1 LFCDALPGSENF
13 EMSDVLKILKLEKF
27 HKTGFW
33 KLWMWFMFL
42 FVCSLFV
49 NAVIR
54 EALLTLSYRVMQNK
68 LDYSN
73 FQPSLWKLHKITTL
87 TPIVYEQVKYKFL
100 YSSVINILCDVIS
113 DIVGNMKTRQ
123 LTSAS
128 SCARI
133 CGTRKVATE
142 LPRLKPSRLFHL
154 GEHSNSLF
162 TVVVVFETLSTRK
175 KSCKPAGSRL
185 VKTLSIAL

>member
-1 LFCDALPGSENF
+1 MHYQVVKILKCQMFWKFWNWRNFTKLDFENF
-13 EMSDVLKILKLEKF
+13 ECDSCSYLSALCLSMLSSERRYWLY
-27 HKTGFW
+27 HTGSCRINWTIQTFNQ
-33 KLWMWFMFL
+33 
-42 FVCSLFV
+42 VCE
-49 NAVIR
+49 N
-54 EALLTLSYRVMQNK
+54 
-68 LDYSN
+68 
-73 FQPSLWKLHKITTL
+73 LHKITTL

-162 TVVVVFETLSTRK
+162 TVIVVFETLSTRK